1 MYTDPDFVPIHSE
14 LNPNR
19 MNTYKKS
26 CCNSIRMNTYK
37 AKQVDSK

>member
-19 MNTYKKS
+19 MNTYK
-26 CCNSIRMNTYK
+26 NRPRNPIRMNTYK
-37 AKQVDSK
+37 MNWRISI